1 MKDKKRVTEEF
12 AHGSS
17 WEQDTYQTGSTC
29 PPKSHR
35 GLITFLLVLVI
46 FLCGIITAL
55 SMMNIRLFRQLY
67 AASSHNDSL
76 LAFSQ
81 AVQDTHADTFFSLG
95 FSGQNIP
102 EFWHIYQNIPKGIYI
117 TEVADNSDAARKG
130 IAPGDILLR
139 VDGEPICDTETLL
152 EFLNARQDQ
161 VSAQVLIY
169 RTGQHLQLT
178 LQLLPKS

>member
-1 MKDKKRVTEEF
+1 MKDKKRSTEEF
-12 AHGSS
+12 EYWSV

-29 PPKSHR
+29 PPKSRR
-35 GLITFLLVLVI
+35 GLIAFLLVLVI

-55 SMMNIRLFRQLY
+55 GMMNIRLFRQLH
-67 AASSHNDSL
+67 AASSQNESL

-81 AVQDTHADTFFSLG
+81 AAQETRTDTFFALG

-102 EFWHIYQNIPKGIYI
+102 EFWHIYQDMPRGIYI
-117 TEVADNSDAARKG
+117 TEVAKNSDAARKG

-139 VDGEPICDTETLL
+139 VDGEPISDTDTLL
-152 EFLNARQDQ
+152 ALLNARQEQ

-169 RTGQHLQLT
+169 RTGKQLQLT
-178 LQLLPKS
+178 IRLLPD